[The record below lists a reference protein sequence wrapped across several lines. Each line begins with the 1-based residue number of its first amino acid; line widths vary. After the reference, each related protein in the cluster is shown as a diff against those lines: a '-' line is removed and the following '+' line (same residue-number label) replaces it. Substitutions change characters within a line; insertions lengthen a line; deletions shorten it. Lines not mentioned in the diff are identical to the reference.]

1 MGEREK
7 VAILMAPRLGDSL
20 LMMVIANNFRNN
32 GAQVSIFG
40 DYIWQLRDWFPG
52 FDIHRSLVEEQAQ
65 AALCDFDRAIQMH
78 PGWPFDLTRYHPN
91 VTIYD
96 EHVVVT
102 GKGFV
107 KAYQMRD
114 FCREFFGLTG
124 TTHANGLAA
133 PDGMAK
139 HRHPK
144 RVAIHPTSTG
154 ALRCW
159 APRHFGK
166 LATDLIKAGYEPAF
180 IVSPAERADWEWVT
194 RLGAL
199 LPDNPGLSGVASYI
213 RESGWFIGNES
224 GIGHLASAT
233 GIPVLTLT
241 GRMKRTR
248 AWRPAW
254 SHSRIVAPW
263 YIPGGRLR
271 DRYWRQLL
279 TPQHVMW
286 AFGKLRSDTAAAG
299 NPHINNDIDTDLN
312 VGEAV

>member
-1 MGEREK
+1 MSAVWLGKWGTGMQKKEK

-20 LMMVIANNFRNN
+20 LMMVIANNLRNN
-32 GAQVSIFG
+32 GCQVSIYG

-52 FDIHRSLVEEQAQ
+52 FTVHRSLQETDAQLALAGFDQAV
-65 AALCDFDRAIQMH
+65 QMH
-78 PGWPFDLTRYHPN
+78 PGWPFDLKLVHPN
-91 VTIYD
+91 ALVYN

-107 KAYQMRD
+107 KAYQMQD
-114 FCREFFGLTG
+114 FCRDHLGLQAC
-124 TTHANGLAA
+124 THANGMMIPAGIEKNRY
-133 PDGMAK
+133 PQ
-139 HRHPK
+139 

-159 APRHFGK
+159 APQHFRG
-166 LATDLIKAGYEPAF
+166 LADCLIKAGFEPAF
-180 IVSPAERADWEWVT
+180 IVSPAERPDWEWVT
-194 RLGAL
+194 GVGAQ
-199 LPDNPGLSGVASYI
+199 LPDNAGLAGVASYI
-213 RESGWFIGNES
+213 HESGWFIGNES
-224 GIGHLASAT
+224 GIGHLASST

-254 SHSRIVAPW
+254 SVSRIVSPW

-271 DRYWRQLL
+271 DRYWRILL

-286 AFGKLRSDTAAAG
+286 AFSKLRADSAASDTNA
-299 NPHINNDIDTDLN
+299 IS
-312 VGEAV
+312 

>member
-1 MGEREK
+1 MGGQEK

-52 FDIHRSLVEEQAQ
+52 FAIHRSLTEQQAH
-65 AALCDFDRAIQMH
+65 AALSSFDRAIQMH
-78 PGWPFDLTRYHPN
+78 PGWPFDLTQQHPN
-91 VTIYD
+91 AVIYD
-96 EHVVVT
+96 EHVVIT

-114 FCREFFGLTG
+114 FCRDYFGFAG
-124 TTHANGLAA
+124 CTHSNGMVA
-133 PDGMAK
+133 PGGVQK
-139 HRHPK
+139 NRYPR

-159 APRHFGK
+159 APKHFGR
-166 LATDLIKAGYEPAF
+166 LATDLIKAGFEPAF
-180 IVSPAERADWEWVT
+180 IVSPDERADWQWVT
-194 RLGAL
+194 GVGAA
-199 LPDNPGLSGVASYI
+199 LPDNQGLDGVARYI

-224 GIGHLASAT
+224 GIGHLASAA

-254 SHSRIVAPW
+254 SISRIVAPW

-271 DRYWRQLL
+271 DRYWRILL

-286 AFGKLRSDTAAAG
+286 AFGKLRSDTAAAT
-299 NPHINNDIDTDLN
+299 DTDTN
-312 VGEAV
+312 MKAKEAA

>member
-1 MGEREK
+1 
-7 VAILMAPRLGDSL
+7 MAPRLGDSL

-32 GAQVSIFG
+32 GAQVSVFG

-52 FDIHRSLVEEQAQ
+52 FSIHRSLSEEQAQ
-65 AALCDFDRAIQMH
+65 AVLGEYDQAIQMH
-78 PGWPFDLTRYHPN
+78 PGWPFDLTEKHPN
-91 VTIYD
+91 ALIYD

-114 FCREFFGLTG
+114 FCRDHFGHAAC
-124 TTHANGLAA
+124 THTNGMVA
-133 PDGMAK
+133 PQGIEK
-139 HRHPK
+139 NRYPK

-159 APRHFGK
+159 APGHFRR
-166 LATDLIKAGYEPAF
+166 LAMALTKAGFEPAF
-180 IVSPAERADWEWVT
+180 IVSPDERPDWTWVT
-194 RLGAL
+194 EVGAA
-199 LPDNPGLSGVASYI
+199 LPDNRGLGGVAQYI
-213 RESGWFIGNES
+213 RECGWFIGNES
-224 GIGHLASAT
+224 GIGHLASAI

-254 SHSRIVAPW
+254 SASRIVAPW

-271 DRYWRQLL
+271 DRYWRILL

-286 AFGKLRSDTAAAG
+286 AFGRLRADTAAA
-299 NPHINNDIDTDLN
+299 NTNKT
-312 VGEAV
+312 A